1 MLEEILGSR
10 NVDKKVS
17 YRKQIPRQHL
27 FHKKIVLGKRRGQ
40 PWRRWGFASSNGGV
54 PYLLKVETRPAPKSY
69 RALGQT
75 VWGIGRV
82 QKIGGRWG
90 PAL

>member
-1 MLEEILGSR
+1 MTRRLATANRSR
-10 NVDKKVS
+10 VRYLS
-17 YRKQIPRQHL
+17 Q
-27 FHKKIVLGKRRGQ
+27 KIVLGKRRGQ

-54 PYLLKVETRPAPKSY
+54 PYLFKVETRPAHKSY